1 MGCKLYATRPHGP
14 GTEERL
20 SEVLSIRHK
29 PIPGAAPPPGT
40 PGATADTDPDG
51 TEYFVHWHL
60 FNKRL
65 DEWIVGSRFV
75 LSKDMEWPRPKVD
88 PAVAAAAA
96 AGVSASG
103 TASGTATPSK
113 PGSGKP
119 GTPGS
124 TPAMKRLPQTP
135 MSKGAAGRKISL
147 LKKATIASAS
157 QFPDSP
163 SGIGTKRKA
172 HPDDDADALD
182 ESSGSQDGD
191 GVMDLDEED
200 EVAIPLDPSAA
211 PVFMGK
217 ESEIEKLRHSGSMTQ
232 SAAEIAR
239 VKNLNR
245 IQMGRHE
252 VEAWYFSPYPAEYAH
267 LPVLFLCEFCLSYFP
282 SQFMLGRHRKNCT
295 LVHPPGNEV
304 YRDSDGPGEEISFF
318 EIDGRRQVTWC
329 RNLSLLSKCFLDQ
342 WVYSSY
348 GYLLL
353 TAPFFF
359 LQQNTVLRRTA
370 IPVLC
375 YGTKNNNGVVL
386 LALNTAPT
394 DRQ

>member
-1 MGCKLYATRPHGP
+1 VGCKLYATRPHGA

-20 SEVLSIRHK
+20 AEVLSIRHK
-29 PIPGAAPPPGT
+29 PIPGSAPPPGT
-40 PGATADTDPDG
+40 PGANADTDPDD

-65 DEWIVGSRFV
+65 DDWIVGSRFV

-88 PAVAAAAA
+88 PAVAAAVAA
-96 AGVSASG
+96 AAAAAAVSG
-103 TASGTATPSK
+103 PPTPSK

-119 GTPGS
+119 GTPGG

-135 MSKGAAGRKISL
+135 LAKGVVGARNISL

-172 HPDDDADALD
+172 HPGDDTD
-182 ESSGSQDGD
+182 ESFSGSQDGE
-191 GVMDLDEED
+191 GVMDLDEDLD
-200 EVAIPLDPSAA
+200 EVVAVPLDPSAA
-211 PVFMGK
+211 PVYMGK

-252 VEAWYFSPYPAEYAH
+252 VEAWYFSPYPTEYAH
-267 LPVLFLCEFCLSYFP
+267 LPVLFLCEFCLAYFP
-282 SQFMLGRHRKNCT
+282 SQFMLARHRKNCT
-295 LVHPPGNEV
+295 LMHPPGNEV

-318 EIDGRRQVTWC
+318 EIDGRRQVSWC

-342 WVYSSY
+342 
-348 GYLLL
+348 
-353 TAPFFF
+353 
-359 LQQNTVLRRTA
+359 
-370 IPVLC
+370 
-375 YGTKNNNGVVL
+375 
-386 LALNTAPT
+386 
-394 DRQ
+394 

>member
-1 MGCKLYATRPHGP
+1 
-14 GTEERL
+14 
-20 SEVLSIRHK
+20 
-29 PIPGAAPPPGT
+29 
-40 PGATADTDPDG
+40 
-51 TEYFVHWHL
+51 
-60 FNKRL
+60 
-65 DEWIVGSRFV
+65 
-75 LSKDMEWPRPKVD
+75 MEWPRPKVD
-88 PAVAAAAA
+88 PAAAAAP
-96 AGVSASG
+96 ASG
-103 TASGTATPSK
+103 VASGAATPSQ

-119 GTPGS
+119 GTLGL
-124 TPAMKRLPQTP
+124 TAALKRLPQTP
-135 MSKGAAGRKISL
+135 VSKAKGVVGRNMSL
-147 LKKATIASAS
+147 LKKATIASAL

-172 HPDDDADALD
+172 PLDEADALD
-182 ESSGSQDGD
+182 AQDESVSGSQDGD
-191 GVMDLDEED
+191 AAMDLDEED
-200 EVAIPLDPSAA
+200 EVAVPVDPSAA
-211 PVFMGK
+211 PVYMGK

-318 EIDGRRQVTWC
+318 EIDGRRQGTWC

-342 WVYSSY
+342 
-348 GYLLL
+348 
-353 TAPFFF
+353 
-359 LQQNTVLRRTA
+359 
-370 IPVLC
+370 
-375 YGTKNNNGVVL
+375 
-386 LALNTAPT
+386 
-394 DRQ
+394 

>member
-1 MGCKLYATRPHGP
+1 
-14 GTEERL
+14 
-20 SEVLSIRHK
+20 
-29 PIPGAAPPPGT
+29 
-40 PGATADTDPDG
+40 
-51 TEYFVHWHL
+51 
-60 FNKRL
+60 
-65 DEWIVGSRFV
+65 
-75 LSKDMEWPRPKVD
+75 MEWPRPKVD

-96 AGVSASG
+96 AAAAAATSG
-103 TASGTATPSK
+103 TVSGTATPSK

-135 MSKGAAGRKISL
+135 LAKGAVGRNISL

-163 SGIGTKRKA
+163 SGIGLKRKA
-172 HPDDDADALD
+172 HPDDDETL
-182 ESSGSQDGD
+182 SVGGSQDGD
-191 GVMDLDEED
+191 GAMDLDD
-200 EVAIPLDPSAA
+200 DDADADGALPLSLLDPSAA
-211 PVFMGK
+211 PVYMGK

-252 VEAWYFSPYPAEYAH
+252 VEAWYFSPYPTEYAH
-267 LPVLFLCEFCLSYFP
+267 LPVLYLCEFCLAYFP

-295 LVHPPGNEV
+295 LMHPPGNEV

-318 EIDGRRQVTWC
+318 EIDGRRQGTWC

-342 WVYSSY
+342 WVYSSS
-348 GYLLL
+348 
-353 TAPFFF
+353 
-359 LQQNTVLRRTA
+359 
-370 IPVLC
+370 LC
-375 YGTKNNNGVVL
+375 IH
-386 LALNTAPT
+386 P
-394 DRQ
+394 

>member
-1 MGCKLYATRPHGP
+1 MRVGCKLYATRPHGAA

-20 SEVLSIRHK
+20 AEVLSIRHK
-29 PIPGAAPPPGT
+29 PIPGVVPPPGT
-40 PGATADTDPDG
+40 PGANADTDPDG
-51 TEYFVHWHL
+51 TEFFVHWHL

-65 DEWIVGSRFV
+65 DEWVVGSRFV

-88 PAVAAAAA
+88 PAATAAAAA
-96 AGVSASG
+96 AAAPASG
-103 TASGTATPSK
+103 VASGAATPSH

-119 GTPGS
+119 GTLGL
-124 TPAMKRLPQTP
+124 TAALKRLPQTP
-135 MSKGAAGRKISL
+135 VSKGAAGRNMSL
-147 LKKATIASAS
+147 LKKATIASAL

-172 HPDDDADALD
+172 PPDEADAPD
-182 ESSGSQDGD
+182 ESVSGSQDGD
-191 GVMDLDEED
+191 VSMDLDEED
-200 EVAIPLDPSAA
+200 DVAVPLDPSAA
-211 PVFMGK
+211 PVFLGK

-232 SAAEIAR
+232 NAAEIAR

-267 LPVLFLCEFCLSYFP
+267 LPVLYLCEFCLSYFP

-295 LVHPPGNEV
+295 LLHPPGNEV

-318 EIDGRRQVTWC
+318 EIDGRRQGTWC

-342 WVYSSY
+342 
-348 GYLLL
+348 
-353 TAPFFF
+353 
-359 LQQNTVLRRTA
+359 
-370 IPVLC
+370 
-375 YGTKNNNGVVL
+375 
-386 LALNTAPT
+386 
-394 DRQ
+394 